1 MSWKVLQWAII
12 AVLVV
17 IFSVLITIA
26 QRDDPLQTDDHWSMV
41 YEAIQ
46 VPELVCDDF
55 GNCVP
60 GDQKRFVLFN
70 EDGLTHPECR
80 DLFDEHLRR
89 LNNNA
94 AVIEYEIHCKHLMTK
109 GHGMEFQ
116 HQNQWLLPP

>member
-1 MSWKVLQWAII
+1 MKLSANQWIVIGTLLVIMSLF
-12 AVLVV
+12 LV
-17 IFSVLITIA
+17 IP
-26 QRDDPLQTDDHWSMV
+26 QDDDHWSMV

-70 EDGLTHPECR
+70 EDGLTQPECK
-80 DLFDEHLRR
+80 DLFDEYLRR

-94 AVIEYEIHCKHLMTK
+94 AVIEYEIGCDHIQTK

-116 HQNQWLLPP
+116 YQNQWLLPLE